1 MSLRVERVRELLK
14 REIGEIIR
22 REISID
28 EAGLININDVTV
40 TSDLQTA
47 AVYIGV
53 LGKPPQKA
61 LDILNQNRKY
71 IQGLLGKRVVLK
83 FTPQIRFILDDSIER
98 GNKVLKILDELDHPS
113 SPS

>member
-14 REIGEIIR
+14 RELGEIIR
-22 REISID
+22 REIPID
-28 EAGLININDVTV
+28 EAGLINVNDVTV

-53 LGKPPQKA
+53 VGKDPKKGME
-61 LDILNQNRKY
+61 ILNQNRKY
-71 IQGLLGKRVVLK
+71 IQGLLGKSIVLK